1 MNKSPESRCCKRV
14 RDGGV
19 DGVVVAMIV
28 TAGQQLQLEYLQ
40 HPDDERIKMMI
51 MMIKM
56 IKMMMMIPGPQDD
69 GEPLVVG
76 DVLDHCSDVA
86 PGLQEHSGKKRI

>member
-1 MNKSPESRCCKRV
+1 MV
-14 RDGGV
+14 M
-19 DGVVVAMIV
+19 ATIIM
-28 TAGQQLQLEYLQ
+28 
-40 HPDDERIKMMI
+40 

-56 IKMMMMIPGPQDD
+56 MMMMIMRIKMIMMIPGPQDD

-86 PGLQEHSGKKRI
+86 PGLQEHSAKQNA

>member
-1 MNKSPESRCCKRV
+1 MLLFTREWPNLKIVFFMVSLNVLTLFFITTKKALLAKSPESRCCKRV

-40 HPDDERIKMMI
+40 HP
-51 MMIKM
+51 
-56 IKMMMMIPGPQDD
+56 
-69 GEPLVVG
+69 
-76 DVLDHCSDVA
+76 
-86 PGLQEHSGKKRI
+86 GKEEDQ